1 MQITVNHTIKV
12 DLDPIEIINTL
23 LNGYWIEG
31 DKLMTEDY
39 QLSYEVTNISKEKRE
54 YYTNL
59 WKIKQYL
66 ETNEKTT

>member
-39 QLSYEVTNISKEKRE
+39 QLSYEVTNISKEKRD

>member
-66 ETNEKTT
+66 ETNEKTN

>member
-12 DLDPIEIINTL
+12 DLDPIEVINTL

-39 QLSYEVTNISKEKRE
+39 QLSYEVTNISKEKRD

>member
-12 DLDPIEIINTL
+12 DLDPIEVINTL
-23 LNGYWIEG
+23 LNGYWIEE

-39 QLSYEVTNISKEKRE
+39 QLSYEVTNISKEKRD